1 MDNKTACGDIVTW
14 KLLLTKNLM
23 QIFYITKL
31 K

>member
-23 QIFYITKL
+23 QIFYITK
-31 K
+31 